1 MIKKCHKQD
10 EFVARIEGA
19 LNVRMGRVTCKI
31 VDGDGMAE
39 VMSKA
44 GWSKNQARGVVG
56 FQVDEEV
63 YVLESAP
70 WTVLHELVH
79 RAGINADRMS
89 RWVAEGLTEAI
100 ACELKRSSDEHKA
113 TYPQEVKWVRETLL
127 PRLGMSAVEL
137 GRRLANAPNPARVLA
152 ELMAAAKPGT
162 DVSALEYQL
171 RPQAG
176 GKPSFNRTYVTRLGG
191 SGVDRA
197 PSEGIGWL
205 LMVAGMLLVGP
216 SFLRRL

>member
-19 LNVRMGRVTCKI
+19 LNVRMGRGTCKI

-63 YVLESAP
+63 YVLDSAP

-100 ACELKRSSDEHKA
+100 ACELKRSPDEHKA

-137 GRRLANAPNPARVLA
+137 GRRLVSVPNPARVLA

-176 GKPSFNRTYVTRLGG
+176 GKPRTGHG
-191 SGVDRA
+191 
-197 PSEGIGWL
+197 
-205 LMVAGMLLVGP
+205 
-216 SFLRRL
+216 